1 MVQETHSPVAEAW
14 CASGP
19 RQWDVVALGEALIEF
34 NQVQAQP
41 PLYLQGFGGDTSN
54 AIIAAARAGARTAY
68 LSRLGD
74 DRWADA
80 LLQLWDTE
88 GVDTRGLR
96 RMPGQR
102 TGIYF
107 VHHDE
112 QGHHFSYARAGSAAS
127 QMGPD
132 DLQQAW
138 SALIA
143 DSHWLHVSGIS
154 LAISDHACD
163 TVLAAMRWARR
174 CGTRVA
180 LDTNLR
186 LSLWDVERAR
196 RVLTEAMGCCD
207 LLLPSL
213 DDLVHLS
220 GQTGVEAN
228 LTWCRAHGAAQVVL
242 KNGAQGAV
250 VVGPDQMTVV
260 PGRMTTAVDATGAGD
275 CFCGNLLTRLV
286 HGDTLL
292 QATRWAN
299 VAASLSVQGHGAIAP
314 LPHAA
319 QVQALLE

>member
-1 MVQETHSPVAEAW
+1 MVQEPCSPIHEAW
-14 CASGP
+14 RASGP

-80 LLQLWDTE
+80 LLQLWGTE

-102 TGIYF
+102 SGIYF

-112 QGHHFSYARAGSAAS
+112 RGHHFSYARAGSAAS

-132 DLQQAW
+132 DLQHSW

-154 LAISDHACD
+154 LAISDSACD
-163 TVLAAMRWARR
+163 TVLAAMRWARQ

-186 LSLWDVERAR
+186 LSLWDVGRAR
-196 RVLTEAMGCCD
+196 QVLTEAMGCCD

-228 LTWCRAHGAAQVVL
+228 LAWCHAHGAVQVVL

-250 VVGPDQMTVV
+250 IAAPGQMTPV
-260 PGRMTTAVDATGAGD
+260 PGREVAAVDATGAGD
-275 CFCGNLLTRLV
+275 CFCGNLLARLV
-286 HGDTLL
+286 KGDTLL
-292 QATRWAN
+292 QAARWAN

-314 LPHAA
+314 LPSAA